1 MSRSAYPTASDVITA
16 LASAGIL
23 TTDYPYLS
31 SLAAGAAE
39 SGQVQV
45 EKYCNRVFLAGS
57 STARYFDPVTN
68 GRTLWLPVEAT
79 AISSVVLGGS
89 TLTANEQYW
98 LQPYNYSADGIP
110 INRIEFATSYY
121 SPVWPGNKRSLVITG
136 TWGYGSTIPEPV
148 WQAMLAVAQWNL
160 MPAIRETQNIGAED
174 WREADVSEK
183 YGADSSGAFL
193 TRLANIA
200 KMNLRG
206 FVRPYLI

>member
-1 MSRSAYPTASDVITA
+1 MARSAYPTASDVITA

-23 TTDYPYLS
+23 TTDFPYLS
-31 SLAAGAAE
+31 SLAQGAAE
-39 SGQVQV
+39 NGRVQV
-45 EKYCNRVFLAGS
+45 EKYCNRTFLAGS

-79 AISSVVLGGS
+79 AISSVVVGGS
-89 TLTANEQYW
+89 TLTLNSQYW
-98 LQPYNYSADGIP
+98 LLPYNYSDDGIP
-110 INRIEFATSYY
+110 INRIDFFNIYF
-121 SPVWPGNKRSLVITG
+121 SPLVPGNRRSVVVTG

-183 YGADSSGAFL
+183 FGTDSSSAFL
-193 TRLANIA
+193 SRLATIA
-200 KMNLRG
+200 KTGLKG